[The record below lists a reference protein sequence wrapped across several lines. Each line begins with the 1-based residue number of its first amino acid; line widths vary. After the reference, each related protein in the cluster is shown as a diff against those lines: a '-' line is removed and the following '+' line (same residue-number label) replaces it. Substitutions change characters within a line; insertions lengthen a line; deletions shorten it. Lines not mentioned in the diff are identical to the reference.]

1 MKLDFRDWRKML
13 KLWAPAL
20 IGISAMLLLASLFE
34 VARYFLF
41 MHHLFWMFGIIL
53 LINPVSETISPSADQ
68 GARDRPT
75 PRPSTKA
82 QIRAEARRARAKSK
96 PWPATEAPSERL
108 ARLQREK
115 EAVDRKFGHLTN
127 KQ

>member
-1 MKLDFRDWRKML
+1 MKLDLKDLRRLF

-34 VARYFLF
+34 VARYILF
-41 MHHLFWMFGIIL
+41 MHHVFWMFGIIL
-53 LINPVSETISPSADQ
+53 LFNPVSETFWPSAAQ
-68 GARDRPT
+68 EKHGQPT
-75 PRPSTKA
+75 PRPSGKA

-96 PWPATEAPSERL
+96 PWPASEAQSERL
-108 ARLQREK
+108 ACLQREK
-115 EAVDRKFGHLTN
+115 EAVDRKIGHLTN